1 MKYREY
7 DGVEFRLVTAA
18 DKEEFISRL
27 EEIGRE
33 YDFLGVKYS
42 DGKTQYSALAVVRKK
57 AKDKKT
63 RRCDK
68 TTQGRI
74 ES

>member
-1 MKYREY
+1 MKYGEH
-7 DGVEFRLVTAA
+7 DGAEFRIVTAA
-18 DKEEFISRL
+18 DKDEFIRKL
-27 EEIGRE
+27 GELGYE
-33 YDFLGVKYS
+33 YDFLDIKYS
-42 DGKTQYSALAVVRKK
+42 DGRTQYSALAVVRKK